1 MTQVLRST
9 KCSFA
14 VVCAL
19 ALMVPYAAPAQLAE
33 PKQVV
38 VLHAARMLDVRAGR
52 MIAPAEMLVEGDHI
66 VELGPHVSRPA
77 LVQVIDLGNL
87 TLMPGLIDVHVHLFL
102 HPGAEDLQ
110 TVQESVP
117 QRVLLAAEAARAD
130 LQAGFTAER
139 DMGTEGAG
147 PADSAV
153 RDAIN
158 AGMIPG
164 PRMRLCGNAISIPG
178 GHEDALGY
186 NPAQHVMGNADY
198 ANSAEELVATIRQQR
213 KDGADFTKIY
223 ETGAAEK
230 GPDGGLAV
238 PYQYTAEQLRA
249 AVTEAARTSMGK
261 PGHGVAVHA
270 EGEPGTGYAV
280 EAGVAS
286 VDHADVLSDRTMAA
300 MKAKGI
306 PAVPTF
312 AIQEYFAKT
321 GATEASREAE
331 RALIAL
337 HAREFKKQMAAGVPF
352 AVGSDVGPFPHGTQ
366 ARELEL
372 MTQFGMP
379 AADVLRNDLLQGARL
394 LGWEDKVGELK
405 AGLLADVIAVEGDP
419 LADISATSR
428 VRFVMKGGVVFRR
441 P

>member
-1 MTQVLRST
+1 MKRIFEHRTS
-9 KCSFA
+9 A
-14 VVCAL
+14 GAAL
-19 ALMVPYAAPAQLAE
+19 CGAFLIFSLPGRAQLAE
-33 PKQVV
+33 PKQIV
-38 VLHAARMLDVRAGR
+38 VLHAAHMLDVRAGKL
-52 MIAPAEMLVEGDHI
+52 IAPAEILVEGDQI
-66 VELGPHVSRPA
+66 VEVGTHVSRPA
-77 LVQVIDLGNL
+77 LAQEIDLGNR
-87 TLMPGLIDVHVHLFL
+87 TLMPGLIDAHVHLFL

-147 PADSAV
+147 SADTAV
-153 RDAIN
+153 RNAIDD
-158 AGMIPG
+158 GMIPG
-164 PRMRLCGNAISIPG
+164 PRMRVCGNAISILG
-178 GHEDALGY
+178 GHEDLIGY
-186 NPAQHVMGNADY
+186 NPAQHVIGNADY
-198 ANSAEELVATIRQQR
+198 ANTTSEVIATIRQQR
-213 KDGADFTKIY
+213 KD
-223 ETGAAEK
+223 ETGRAER
-230 GPDGGLAV
+230 GEDGGLAV

-249 AVTEAARTSMGK
+249 AVMEAERYSLGK

-270 EGEPGTGYAV
+270 EGEPGTGFAV

-286 VDHADVLSDRTMAA
+286 VDHADILSDATMAT

-312 AIQEYFAKT
+312 AIQEYFANT
-321 GATEASREAE
+321 GATEAGREAE

-372 MTQFGMP
+372 MVQFGMP
-379 AADVLRNDLLQGARL
+379 TADALRADLLNGAKL
-394 LGWEDKVGELK
+394 LGWEGKIGELK
-405 AGLLADVIAVEGDP
+405 TGLLADVIAVDGDP
-419 LADISATSR
+419 LADVSATSR

>member
-1 MTQVLRST
+1 MAGMRGR
-9 KCSFA
+9 
-14 VVCAL
+14 
-19 ALMVPYAAPAQLAE
+19 AQLAE
-33 PKQVV
+33 PKQSV
-38 VLHAARMLDVRAGR
+38 VLHAARMLDVRAGT
-52 MIAPAEMLVEGDHI
+52 MIAPAEILIEGDHI
-66 VELGPHVSRPA
+66 VEAGAHVSRPPLA
-77 LVQVIDLGNL
+77 QEIDLGDR
-87 TLMPGLIDVHVHLFL
+87 TLMPGLIDAHVHLFL

-147 PADSAV
+147 SADTAV
-153 RDAIN
+153 RNAID

-164 PRMRLCGNAISIPG
+164 PRMRVCGNAISILG
-178 GHEDALGY
+178 GHEDAIGY
-186 NPAQHVMGNADY
+186 NPAQKVLGNADY
-198 ANSAEELVATIRQQR
+198 ANTADELVATIRQQR
-213 KDGADFTKIY
+213 KDGADFTKVY
-223 ETGAAEK
+223 ETGRAER
-230 GPDGGLAV
+230 GPDNGLAV
-238 PYQYTAEQLRA
+238 PFQYTAAQLRA
-249 AVTEAARTSMGK
+249 AVTEAARYSLGK

-286 VDHADVLSDRTMAA
+286 VDHADVLSDATMAA

-312 AIQEYFAKT
+312 AIQEYFANT
-321 GATEASREAE
+321 SATEAGREAE
-331 RALIAL
+331 LALIAL

-372 MTQFGMP
+372 MAQFGMA
-379 AADVLRNDLLQGARL
+379 AADVLRADLLNGAKL
-394 LGWEDKVGELK
+394 LGWEGRLGELK
-405 AGLLADVIAVEGDP
+405 AGLLADIIAVEGDP